1 MRGGGSQQELLLGAR
16 LVSTSVTSL
25 AARGVPV
32 ANSSEAFAGLG
43 CCSGK
48 AKRPWLGQVREAAS
62 LPSARQN
69 GHHAGGGCLGGL
81 QSPRAWAGSGWLCS
95 PWSHPPFPA
104 KKKTAKKA
112 CLSSFFLFPS
122 HQDFHP
128 SSSCPASVSLSQG
141 GEKLPSEEAH
151 APFSLVNPQ
160 ISCPRGQGPP
170 SHCWGSAARFGQ
182 RWWELVRPWHHCS
195 LQPHCKASAALLD
208 FCETFWTS
216 PSINTSSLS
225 LTIKRKP

>member
-1 MRGGGSQQELLLGAR
+1 MDVCGVGAGDDPAGRALLLLPGGAVCGVGAARKHLLLGAR

-48 AKRPWLGQVREAAS
+48 AKRPWLGQIREAAS

-81 QSPRAWAGSGWLCS
+81 QSPCVWAGSGWLRS

-104 KKKTAKKA
+104 KKTVKKA

-128 SSSCPASVSLSQG
+128 SSSCPASVSSG
-141 GEKLPSEEAH
+141 
-151 APFSLVNPQ
+151 
-160 ISCPRGQGPP
+160 R
-170 SHCWGSAARFGQ
+170 
-182 RWWELVRPWHHCS
+182 
-195 LQPHCKASAALLD
+195 CKVAL
-208 FCETFWTS
+208 
-216 PSINTSSLS
+216 
-225 LTIKRKP
+225 